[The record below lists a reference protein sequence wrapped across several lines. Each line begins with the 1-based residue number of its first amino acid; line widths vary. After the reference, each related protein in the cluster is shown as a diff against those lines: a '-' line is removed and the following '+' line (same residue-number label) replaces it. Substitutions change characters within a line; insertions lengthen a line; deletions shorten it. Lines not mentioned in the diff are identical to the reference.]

1 MIRLEFL
8 MRSTREELGWT
19 WIADLSEGLGN
30 KGYGIWITDYGL
42 RITDYG
48 LRNMKCYKEN
58 RIRDQVVE
66 LIVYLQANKSLMY
79 F

>member
-1 MIRLEFL
+1 M
-8 MRSTREELGWT
+8 
-19 WIADLSEGLGN
+19 DYGLR
-30 KGYGIWITDYGL
+30 ITDYGL

-48 LRNMKCYKEN
+48 LRNMKCHKEN

-66 LIVYLQANKSLMY
+66 LIVYLQANESLMY

>member
-1 MIRLEFL
+1 M
-8 MRSTREELGWT
+8 
-19 WIADLSEGLGN
+19 
-30 KGYGIWITDYGL
+30 DYGL

-48 LRNMKCYKEN
+48 LRNMKCHKEN

-66 LIVYLQANKSLMY
+66 LIVYLQANESSMY

>member
-1 MIRLEFL
+1 

-19 WIADLSEGLGN
+19 WIADLYEGLGN

-42 RITDYG
+42 RITDYGLRITDCG

>member
-1 MIRLEFL
+1 M
-8 MRSTREELGWT
+8 
-19 WIADLSEGLGN
+19 DYGL
-30 KGYGIWITDYGL
+30 WITDYGL
-42 RITDYG
+42 RIMDCG

-66 LIVYLQANKSLMY
+66 LIVYLQAHESLLY

>member
-19 WIADLSEGLGN
+19 WIADLYEGLGN

-48 LRNMKCYKEN
+48 LRITEYEM
-58 RIRDQVVE
+58 
-66 LIVYLQANKSLMY
+66 S
-79 F
+79 